1 MKQRAQRM
9 KKFLS
14 PPAAAATRRSLWP
27 FAHWFTEAP
36 LWARGLAKAEAASE
50 AAVEEEEEAGGVE
63 EARAEA
69 EAETGASSLLAS
81 EEKIGVVCEMIE
93 N

>member
-27 FAHWFTEAP
+27 FANWFTEAP

-69 EAETGASSLLAS
+69 ETGASSLLAS